1 MNSRT
6 RDRRVT
12 IRRAAVTKDE
22 FNAKVETWA
31 DLVTVSASKEDVK
44 DGERVRAQQ
53 VGASITTRFEA
64 AWSSVL
70 STVDPRDQVLCEGR
84 LYQVVA
90 AKEIGRK
97 RGIEISAIALAE
109 TPAP

>member
-1 MNSRT
+1 MRSRT

-12 IRRAAVTKDE
+12 IRRAVKLRDG
-22 FNAKVETWA
+22 FNAKVPNFT
-31 DLVTVSASKEDVK
+31 DLVTVWASKEDVK

-70 STVDPRDQVLCEGR
+70 STVDPRDQVSCEGR

-109 TPAP
+109 TAAP